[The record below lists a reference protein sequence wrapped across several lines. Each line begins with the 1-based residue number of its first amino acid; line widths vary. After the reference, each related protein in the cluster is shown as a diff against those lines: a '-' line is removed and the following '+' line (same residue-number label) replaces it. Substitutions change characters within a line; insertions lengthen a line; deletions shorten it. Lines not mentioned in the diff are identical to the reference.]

1 MGYYVQIHDA
11 DFTIPDT
18 PAVLAALIAL
28 NERDDLKSGGVWGG
42 GVEKEERWFSW
53 MNESWTHHE
62 SINPIFEQLGFETH
76 HYKDGDEEFSNVQLL
91 TYDSKIGDEKW
102 FLAAVAPFVRP
113 GSFVEWQGEDGAMW
127 RHYVGI
133 DHKLYV
139 QSAEIKWTNAKE
151 LTV

>member
-1 MGYYVQIHDA
+1 MGYYVTLQGA

-28 NERDDLKSGGVWGG
+28 DKRDDLKGG
-42 GVEKEERWFSW
+42 GMLGGDGGEERWFAW
-53 MNESWTHHE
+53 MNLPWTHHE
-62 SINPIFEQLGFETH
+62 SVNQIFEQLGFDTH
-76 HYKDGDEEFSNVQLL
+76 HYKDGDEEFPKVELL
-91 TYDSKIGDEKW
+91 NYDCKAGDEKI

-113 GSFVEWQGEDGAMW
+113 GSFVEWRGEDGAMW

-139 QSAEIKWTNAKE
+139 QNAEIKWTNAKE
-151 LTV
+151 IKV

>member
-1 MGYYVQIHDA
+1 MGYYVTLHDA

-28 NERDDLKSGGVWGG
+28 NERDDLKSGGVVGG
-42 GVEKEERWFSW
+42 DGKEERWFAW

-62 SINPIFEQLGFETH
+62 SVNQIFQQLGFDTY
-76 HYKDGDEEFSNVQLL
+76 HYKDGDEEFSNVRLL
-91 TYDSKIGDEKW
+91 TYDCKIGDEHL

-113 GSFVEWQGEDGAMW
+113 GSFVEWHGEDGAMW

-133 DHKLYV
+133 DHKLYCQ
-139 QSAEIKWTNAKE
+139 QSEIKWTNAIE
-151 LTV
+151 ITV